1 MRDHRQQQEDQH
13 TKRQK
18 TLVAILPFAA
28 RGCQTLMVCCCF
40 LCVSLY
46 VIVVVVVVVN
56 VVVCSCL
63 FLFSIFAHETVLLTY
78 QVSYIYIYIPGTCPS
93 AISAASRTPRVPSV
107 CTCCLFFSPIRQEC
121 TAVGARFST
130 ATVAWIFHICFQLK

>member
-78 QVSYIYIYIPGTCPS
+78 QVSYIYIYLVHAHQRYPPHPAHPGCPVS
-93 AISAASRTPRVPSV
+93 AHVVCSSALYDRSALLWVPGFRPQPLHGYSTYASN
-107 CTCCLFFSPIRQEC
+107 
-121 TAVGARFST
+121 
-130 ATVAWIFHICFQLK
+130 